1 MPLFNPSR
9 FPLTAGYGLLV
20 LAMLFAL
27 LSGCATLSAPVQ
39 EMSDA
44 RQAIKAAREA
54 RAEEFA
60 PQKLQSAQD
69 SMDLATRTLEQGEY
83 EAARMAASV
92 AKALAIKAR
101 DEALGA
107 ANKEQ

>member
-1 MPLFNPSR
+1 M
-9 FPLTAGYGLLV
+9 G
-20 LAMLFAL
+20 
-27 LSGCATLSAPVQ
+27 GCASLSPPVQ

-54 RAEEFA
+54 NAQDLA
-60 PQKLQSAQD
+60 PQKLQSAED
-69 SMDLATRTLEQGEY
+69 SIELATRTLEQGEY

-101 DEALGA
+101 DEALA
-107 ANKEQ
+107 AAAIQGP